1 MSIALV
7 PVASPLHDPQTLKE
21 IMSKVMDL
29 VSRIN
34 KDIIIYDVL
43 TQINDISRVSR
54 DHSLLIVPVLTGGTE
69 HIIYKLTTL
78 GLPIALIAHKGSN
91 SLAAALEVKA
101 KLIYEGYPAELFL
114 LGSDIKDYLE
124 AFIKASEI
132 YRELKKL
139 KVLLIGDPSP
149 WLIYSS
155 LNLRK
160 YEEVLGIKIV
170 KVPIDEILSTINEV
184 NESKFQNV
192 LESLLNVKTIEPKRN
207 DLLNSL
213 RLYIAIKK
221 LALRYNSKLITI
233 RCFDLISHGVTACLP
248 LSLLNDE
255 GIVAGCEGDIPAA
268 LTMYI
273 LNRLSGRPTF
283 MGNIAWIE
291 GKDVLITH
299 CTVALRLVR
308 SFIFRSH
315 FESGIGLSIE
325 GYPTKGL
332 IVSIARLDINKNEL
346 RASVGRVM
354 NTEPLLRNKAC
365 RTQFLIRL
373 EGDPKCVIEDAI
385 GNHYVIALGDIR
397 RQLKYLALML
407 KLKYVEF

>member
-7 PVASPLHDPQTLKE
+7 PVASPLHDPQILKE
-21 IMSKVMDL
+21 IMTKVVDL

-34 KDIIIYDVL
+34 KDIVIYNVL
-43 TQINDISRVSR
+43 TQINDVNRVSR

-78 GLPIALIAHKGSN
+78 GLPIALIAHKSSN

-101 KLIYEGYPAELFL
+101 KLMYEGYPAELFL
-114 LGSDIKDYLE
+114 LGSGIKDHLE
-124 AFIKASEI
+124 AFIKASET
-132 YRELKKL
+132 YKELKKL

-170 KVPIDEILSTINEV
+170 KVSIDEILSTINEV
-184 NESKFQNV
+184 DESEFQNV
-192 LESLLNVKTIEPKRN
+192 LESLLGVKTIEPKRN

-273 LNRLSGRPTF
+273 LSKLSGKPTF
-283 MGNIAWIE
+283 MGNIVWVE
-291 GKDVLITH
+291 DKDILLAH
-299 CTVALRLVR
+299 CTVALKLVG

-325 GYPTKGL
+325 GYPIKGL
-332 IVSIARLDINKNEL
+332 IITIARLDMNRDEL
-346 RASVGRVM
+346 RVSIGRIM
-354 NTEPLLRNKAC
+354 NTEPLLKNRAC
-365 RTQFLIRL
+365 RTQFLIRF
-373 EGDPKCVIEDAI
+373 EGNPKYVINESI
-385 GNHYVIALGDIR
+385 GNHYVIAVGDVR
-397 RQLKYLALML
+397 KSLKYLALML
-407 KLKYVEF
+407 KLKYIEF

>member
-1 MSIALV
+1 LSIAFV
-7 PVASPLHDPQTLKE
+7 PVASPLHDPRILKE
-21 IMSKVMDL
+21 IMSKVVGL
-29 VSRIN
+29 VSRIS
-34 KDIIIYDVL
+34 KDIVVYNVL
-43 TQINDISRVSR
+43 TQINDINRVSK

-78 GLPIALIAHKGSN
+78 GLPIALIAHKSSN

-101 KLIYEGYPAELFL
+101 RLIYEGYPAELFL
-114 LGSDIKDYLE
+114 LGGDIEDYLE
-124 AFIKASEI
+124 AFIKASET
-132 YRELKKL
+132 YKELKEL
-139 KVLLIGDPSP
+139 KVLLIGNPSP
-149 WLIYSS
+149 WLIYGS

-170 KVPIDEILSTINEV
+170 KVPIDEVLSTIDEV
-184 NESKFQNV
+184 NELEFQNV
-192 LESLLNVKTIEPKRN
+192 MKSLLNVKTVEPKRN

-233 RCFDLISHGVTACLP
+233 RCFDLISHGTTACLP

-255 GIVAGCEGDIPAA
+255 GMVAGCEGDIPAA

-291 GKDVLITH
+291 GKDILIAH

-325 GYPTKGL
+325 GYPIKGL
-332 IVSIARLDINKNEL
+332 MVTVARLDIGKNEL
-346 RASVGRVM
+346 RASVGRIM
-354 NTEPLLRNKAC
+354 NTEPLLRDKAC

-373 EGDPKCVIEDAI
+373 EGNPKYMIEDAI